1 MDMIKKIIE
10 LYETGEENVFADEEA
25 DEITEVSVMDLMKG
39 E

>member
-1 MDMIKKIIE
+1 MDIIKKIIE
-10 LYETGEENVFADEEA
+10 LYEIGEENVFADEEA

>member
-1 MDMIKKIIE
+1 MIKKIIE

>member
-1 MDMIKKIIE
+1 MDLIKKIIE
-10 LYETGEENVFADEEA
+10 LYETGEENVFADEKA

>member
-1 MDMIKKIIE
+1 MDIIKKIIE
-10 LYETGEENVFADEEA
+10 LYETGEENVFANEEA

>member
-1 MDMIKKIIE
+1 MDIIKKIIE

>member
-1 MDMIKKIIE
+1 MDIIKKIIE
-10 LYETGEENVFADEEA
+10 LYETGEENVFDDEEA

>member
-1 MDMIKKIIE
+1 MDLIKKIIE
-10 LYETGEENVFADEEA
+10 LYETGEENIFADEEA

>member
-1 MDMIKKIIE
+1 MEIIKKIIE

>member
-10 LYETGEENVFADEEA
+10 LYETGEENVFANEEA

>member
-1 MDMIKKIIE
+1 MDLIKKIIE

>member
-1 MDMIKKIIE
+1 MDIIKKIIE

-25 DEITEVSVMDLMKG
+25 DEITEVPVMDLMKG

>member
-1 MDMIKKIIE
+1 MDLIKKIIE
-10 LYETGEENVFADEEA
+10 LYETGEENVFVDEEA